1 MKEIVTKHVSYLSH
15 FAALISS
22 ADHGEDPGKLA
33 NTFLYCKPTKLNGIL

>member
-22 ADHGEDPGKLA
+22 VDHGEDPEKLV
-33 NTFLYCKPTKLNGIL
+33 NNFLYCKPAKLNGIL